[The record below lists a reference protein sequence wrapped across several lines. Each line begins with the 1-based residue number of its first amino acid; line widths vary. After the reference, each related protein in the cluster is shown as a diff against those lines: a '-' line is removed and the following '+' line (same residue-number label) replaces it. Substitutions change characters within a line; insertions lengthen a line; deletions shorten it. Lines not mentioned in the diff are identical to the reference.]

1 VSQFVRGSG
10 LSDDA
15 TCLVVK
21 IAPKE
26 TARYQL
32 TTTLDQMGTVRSH
45 IHAFCASLPD
55 AEEVILRVQLGV
67 VETLTNVIKHAFKF
81 EEDHVVELT
90 METYSDRVCVRL
102 DYDGPFFEPD
112 VASLP
117 NPKDMV
123 ESGYGLYIVEQCFDQ
138 VEYFVAEDRRSAV
151 LMTRTFCVK

>member
-1 VSQFVRGSG
+1 
-10 LSDDA
+10 
-15 TCLVVK
+15 
-21 IAPKE
+21 
-26 TARYQL
+26 
-32 TTTLDQMGTVRSH
+32 
-45 IHAFCASLPD
+45 
-55 AEEVILRVQLGV
+55 
-67 VETLTNVIKHAFKF
+67 
-81 EEDHVVELT
+81 